1 MITTIMDEMNK
12 LLDDIEAILKR
23 DGKTL
28 GDLARE
34 LDRSYNQVYDWV
46 RLRKFSPRAGPL
58 LQLQAWR
65 GNNIKKRRKFVS
77 ASVAST
83 N

>member
-1 MITTIMDEMNK
+1 MSAMDEVNN
-12 LLDDIEAILKR
+12 LFSDIEALLKR

-34 LDRSYNQVYDWV
+34 LGRSYNQIYDWV
-46 RLRKFSPRAGPL
+46 RLRKFNPRAEPL

-65 GNNIKKRRKFVS
+65 DKNIKATRRVS
-77 ASVAST
+77 AKVAS

>member
-1 MITTIMDEMNK
+1 MNVMDQINQ
-12 LLDDIEAILKR
+12 LFDDIEAILKR

-46 RLRKFSPRAGPL
+46 RLRKFNPRAEPL
-58 LQLQAWR
+58 LELQAWR
-65 GNNIKKRRKFVS
+65 DKNNKRRKRVS
-77 ASVAST
+77 ATVA
-83 N
+83 

>member
-1 MITTIMDEMNK
+1 MGVMDEIKK
-12 LLDDIEAILKR
+12 LFDDIEACLKR

-34 LDRSYNQVYDWV
+34 LGRSYNQVYDWV
-46 RLRKFSPRAGPL
+46 RLRKFNPRAEPL

-65 GNNIKKRRKFVS
+65 DKNIRKRSKRVS
-77 ASVAST
+77 AAVAT
-83 N
+83 T

>member
-1 MITTIMDEMNK
+1 MSVMDEIKK
-12 LLDDIEAILKR
+12 LFDDIEAILKR

-46 RLRKFSPRAGPL
+46 RLRKFNPRAGPL
-58 LQLQAWR
+58 FQLQAWR
-65 GNNIKKRRKFVS
+65 NNNIKKAVKRVS
-77 ASVAST
+77 AKTAT
-83 N
+83 TK